1 MPRFAVGVGY
11 ALYRGP
17 SADGS
22 FHRHAAFQIAIA
34 AGAAAGGEVGMVDS
48 GDTCHRGAV
57 LLVPP
62 MVRHRMLP
70 TEDQL
75 TFFVDPHC
83 AFADRLRRRCGPG
96 ITAAPELHELGEGD
110 VRRAG
115 ARPSGELDPRLLAA
129 MDTLADRDV
138 PMPDLAA
145 GVGLSPQRLR
155 ALARDQLGL
164 PLVRWRLWLHLRR
177 AAEALHEGRSPAD
190 AAVAGGFADQAHFTR
205 QMRELIGLT
214 PAAVLPVL
222 RPSSA
227 ARDVHRDR
235 AAER

>member
-1 MPRFAVGVGY
+1 
-11 ALYRGP
+11 
-17 SADGS
+17 
-22 FHRHAAFQIAIA
+22 
-34 AGAAAGGEVGMVDS
+34 
-48 GDTCHRGAV
+48 
-57 LLVPP
+57 
-62 MVRHRMLP
+62 
-70 TEDQL
+70 
-75 TFFVDPHC
+75 
-83 AFADRLRRRCGPG
+83 
-96 ITAAPELHELGEGD
+96 
-110 VRRAG
+110 
-115 ARPSGELDPRLLAA
+115 
-129 MDTLADRDV
+129 
-138 PMPDLAA
+138 MPDLAA

-177 AAEALHEGRSPAD
+177 AAEGLHEGRSPAD

-222 RPSSA
+222 RPSSRPSSA